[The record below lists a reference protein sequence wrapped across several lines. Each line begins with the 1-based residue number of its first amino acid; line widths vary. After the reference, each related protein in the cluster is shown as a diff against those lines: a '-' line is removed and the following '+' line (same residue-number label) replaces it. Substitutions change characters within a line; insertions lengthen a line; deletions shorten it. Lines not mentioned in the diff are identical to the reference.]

1 MKLAEALQERAD
13 LNRRIAQLNSRLDA
27 NVTVQE
33 GEKPAE
39 DPLALLTELDGCV
52 KRLERLIAAINL
64 TNCSTVTEGK
74 TLTEWLA
81 RRDVLR
87 THLNIL
93 RDIVSEASRLSQ
105 RAARTEIKILSAIDV
120 PAMQKEID
128 ALSKELRVIDNRI
141 QACSWSTELQ
151 L

>member
-13 LNRRIAQLNSRLDA
+13 LNIRISQLNARLDA
-27 NVTVQE
+27 NATVQE

-39 DPLALLTELDGCV
+39 DPLVLLTELDGCV
-52 KRLERLIAAINL
+52 KRLERLITAINL

-93 RDIVSEASRLSQ
+93 RGLVSSASCLTQ

-120 PAMQKEID
+120 PAMQREID